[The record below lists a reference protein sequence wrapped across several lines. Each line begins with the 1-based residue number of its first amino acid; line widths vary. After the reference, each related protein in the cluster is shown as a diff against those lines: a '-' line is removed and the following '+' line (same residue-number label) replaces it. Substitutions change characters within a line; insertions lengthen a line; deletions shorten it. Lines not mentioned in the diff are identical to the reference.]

1 MILAQWVIIGCAV
14 RVNASERVMVGDK
27 LVQERRGNSSMG
39 GVRKGVVV
47 VVMAWSFILVW
58 VDVVGCG

>member
-1 MILAQWVIIGCAV
+1 
-14 RVNASERVMVGDK
+14 MVGDK
-27 LVQERRGNSSMG
+27 LVQERRWDSSMG

>member
-1 MILAQWVIIGCAV
+1 
-14 RVNASERVMVGDK
+14 MVGDK
-27 LVQERRGNSSMG
+27 LVQERRWDSSMG
-39 GVRKGVVV
+39 GVRKGVVVVV